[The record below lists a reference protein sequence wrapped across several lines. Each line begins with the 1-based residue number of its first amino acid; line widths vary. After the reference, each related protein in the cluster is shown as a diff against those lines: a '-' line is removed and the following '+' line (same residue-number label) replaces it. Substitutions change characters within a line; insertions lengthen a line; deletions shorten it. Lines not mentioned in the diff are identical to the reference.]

1 MWEEDQSSKQGF
13 LDRYGNVL
21 DFWENA
27 AELEFNEGCMGK
39 LVTSMVSL
47 TPGKEAP
54 YHLCKSHGGQQLR
67 KQGKGPEN
75 TIHICFQIKP
85 WET

>member
-1 MWEEDQSSKQGF
+1 
-13 LDRYGNVL
+13 
-21 DFWENA
+21 
-27 AELEFNEGCMGK
+27 MGK